1 MTNPTFDNILY
12 EQDGAV
18 AIITLNR
25 PERLNALNMGL
36 MTDLQAGLRHALDG
50 GQTRAVVL
58 TGAGRGFC
66 AGADLSMARGTGADI
81 DGGMRDFFNPTVQM
95 VSEYPLPL
103 VTAVNGPA
111 AGGGSSLALA
121 GDMVLAAE
129 SAYFQQSFSNI
140 GLVPDMGASWVL
152 PRTLSRSRASALAM
166 LGENLPAREAAE
178 WGLILRAVP
187 DAQLLAEARALAQRL
202 AGRATVALSL
212 AKRLLRQGLDNSLR
226 DQLLLEQEFQRTA
239 RATEDAPEARKAFL
253 EKRPAV
259 FKGR

>member
-1 MTNPTFDNILY
+1 MNLPSFEHILY

-25 PERLNALNMGL
+25 PERLNALNIGL
-36 MTDLQAGLRHALDG
+36 MRDVQAGLRHVLG
-50 GQTRAVVL
+50 SGQARAVVL

-66 AGADLSMARGTGADI
+66 AGADLSAARSPDGDI
-81 DGGMRDFFNPTVQM
+81 DGGMRDHFNPLVQM
-95 VSEYPLPL
+95 VSEFPLPL
-103 VTAVNGPA
+103 ITAVNGPA

-121 GDMVLAAE
+121 GDLVLAAE

-152 PRTLSRSRASALAM
+152 PRTLSRSRANALTM
-166 LGENLPAREAAE
+166 LGEKLPAQEAAS

-187 DAQLLAEARALAQRL
+187 DAQLMAEARALAQRL
-202 AGRATVALSL
+202 ASRATMALSL
-212 AKRLLRQGLDNSLR
+212 GKRLMRQGLDNSLR
-226 DQLLLEQEFQRTA
+226 DQLLLEQEFQRSA
-239 RATEDAPEARKAFL
+239 RATEDATEARQAFL
-253 EKRPAV
+253 DKRPAV

>member
-1 MTNPTFDNILY
+1 MTTPSFDHILY
-12 EQDGAV
+12 EQDGGV
-18 AIITLNR
+18 AILTLNR
-25 PERLNALNMGL
+25 PERLNALDIGL
-36 MTDLQAGLRHALDG
+36 MTDLQAALRHVLDG

-66 AGADLSMARGTGADI
+66 AGADLSSSSKATSDI
-81 DGGMRDFFNPTVQM
+81 DGAMRDFFNPTLQM
-95 VSEYPLPL
+95 VSEFPLPL
-103 VTAVNGPA
+103 ITAVNGPA

-121 GDMVLAAE
+121 GDMVIAAE

-152 PRTLSRSRASALAM
+152 PRSLSRSRANALVM
-166 LGENLPAREAAE
+166 LGDRLPAQEAE
-178 WGLILRAVP
+178 DWGLILKCVP
-187 DAQLLAEARALAQRL
+187 DADLMTEARALAQRL

-212 AKRLLRQGLDNSLR
+212 SKRLLRHGLDNSLR

-239 RATEDAPEARKAFL
+239 RATEDATEAIQAFL
-253 EKRPAV
+253 DKRPAV